1 MGKYQAMVTT
11 SGQGIKKVK
20 KKVYKE
26 KQKLST
32 CIYFLTTT
40 RFLERNE
47 INATKFEKMPS
58 VSELTFSLLLPSLM
72 QKFPNHGPPILRLQ
86 TEVTPIRLN

>member
-20 KKVYKE
+20 KSHRFIKKTE
-26 KQKLST
+26 QKLST
-32 CIYFLTTT
+32 CIYLLTTT

-47 INATKFEKMPS
+47 INATEFEKMP
-58 VSELTFSLLLPSLM
+58 
-72 QKFPNHGPPILRLQ
+72 
-86 TEVTPIRLN
+86 IRFRIDVFAALAVVDAKVP